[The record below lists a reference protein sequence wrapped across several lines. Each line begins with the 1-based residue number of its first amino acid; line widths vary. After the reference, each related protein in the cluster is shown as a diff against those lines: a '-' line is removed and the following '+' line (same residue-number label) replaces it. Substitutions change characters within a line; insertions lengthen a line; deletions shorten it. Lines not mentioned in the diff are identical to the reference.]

1 VKHESATLLFFFS
14 ALFYFFGK
22 CYDNIRLIF
31 AYMQKRQRIVAFIA
45 PLLAFFLAAAPA
57 SAAIALY
64 NPLSNVSSP
73 QELIGRIINTVL
85 GLVGSIA
92 LLMFVYGGLVWL
104 TSGGASDKIKKGR
117 EIFTWSA
124 IGLLVIFTSYA
135 LVYFLVKNISK

>member
-1 VKHESATLLFFFS
+1 
-14 ALFYFFGK
+14 
-22 CYDNIRLIF
+22 
-31 AYMQKRQRIVAFIA
+31 MPKRQRIIAFIA

-124 IGLLVIFTSYA
+124 IGLFVIFASYA